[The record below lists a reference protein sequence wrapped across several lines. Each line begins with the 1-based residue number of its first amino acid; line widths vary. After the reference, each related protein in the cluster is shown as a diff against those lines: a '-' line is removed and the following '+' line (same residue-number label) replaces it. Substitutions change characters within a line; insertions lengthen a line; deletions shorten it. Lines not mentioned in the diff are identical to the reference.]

1 MSTGTPKNFWGIFL
15 WKISYEKQSEIN
27 LPGVWNR
34 EAILKTRQDKT
45 RQDKTRQDKTRQEK
59 TRQESK
65 NKESKNQRIKESKNQ
80 RIKESKNQRIKESK
94 NQRIKEFFRSRIL
107 NKASWRQVVVT
118 VLGSLPAYLDTLF
131 SDSIQF
137 NS

>member
-94 NQRIKEFFRSRIL
+94 NQRILSVKNPEQSILASSRCHRSWL
-107 NKASWRQVVVT
+107 ST
-118 VLGSLPAYLDTLF
+118 
-131 SDSIQF
+131 SI
-137 NS
+137 S